1 MRQIHGPQRAAR
13 ASADQKPDEPDAAG
27 TLDAPGP
34 PAGGRRPWTL
44 MVVLSVAQFMVILD
58 ATVVNVALPSIARS
72 LGFAAGEL
80 QWVVTAYVLASGGL
94 VLIGGRAA
102 DLAGGRR
109 IFLAGLAVFTAASLA
124 SGLAP
129 AAGALI
135 AARAGQGLGAALL
148 TPAALSV
155 ITTSYAG
162 PQRATALGVWGA
174 LGGAGAA
181 VGVLAGGVLTTWLGW
196 RSVFLVNVPVGAAA
210 GLMGLRLLSRRAPRR
225 GQDHVPGQGQDHK
238 PGQGQ
243 DHKPGQGAGQRP
255 EPGPARGSGREL
267 DLPGAAL
274 AVAGLVT
281 LAYALAGAPAHAWG
295 SARTLG
301 LLTLAIVLLAAFAA
315 AERSAPRPLVP
326 ARLWRTRSLVAGVLV
341 MLGATAVL
349 VATFFLNS
357 LYLQEVQGASALRTG
372 LAFLPVALVIG
383 AGAHLAVRLLPRTGS
398 RLLIVTGLAV
408 MGAGALLL
416 TGVSARSGYLTGF
429 LPGLLVT
436 GAGTGLVFPA
446 TAVTAMSEIAA
457 ERAGLASGLM
467 TAAHEIGAALGI
479 AVFSAVAVA
488 AGGGIAAGYRHGFFL
503 AAAVAGGLAVV
514 AALLVPAVRPAPGTH
529 VAVH

>member
-1 MRQIHGPQRAAR
+1 MQGMRPIHGPRRAAT
-13 ASADQKPDEPDAAG
+13 AGSARDQDEPA
-27 TLDAPGP
+27 

-44 MVVLSVAQFMVILD
+44 MAVLSVAQFMVILD

-72 LGFAAGEL
+72 LALAAGDV
-80 QWVVTAYVLASGGL
+80 QWIVTAYVLASGGL
-94 VLIGGRAA
+94 VLLGGRAA
-102 DLAGGRR
+102 DMAGGRR
-109 IFLAGLAVFTAASLA
+109 VFLAGLAVFTAASLA

-129 AAGALI
+129 AAGVLI
-135 AARAGQGLGAALL
+135 AARASQGLGAALL

-162 PQRATALGVWGA
+162 AQRATALGVWGA

-181 VGVLAGGVLTTWLGW
+181 AGVLAGGVLTTWLGW
-196 RSVFLVNVPVGAAA
+196 RSVFLVNVPVGVAA
-210 GLMGLRLLSRRAPRR
+210 GLAGLRLLPRRDPRR
-225 GQDHVPGQGQDHK
+225 GP
-238 PGQGQ
+238 
-243 DHKPGQGAGQRP
+243 
-255 EPGPARGSGREL
+255 GREAGRRPGLGL

-281 LAYALAGAPAHAWG
+281 LTYALAGAPAHAWG
-295 SARTLG
+295 SVRTLG
-301 LLTLAIVLLAAFAA
+301 LLALAVVLLAAFAA

-341 MLGATAVL
+341 MLGATGVL

-383 AGAHLAVRLLPRTGS
+383 AGAHLAARLLPRAGS
-398 RLLIVTGLAV
+398 RVLIVAGLAV

-436 GAGTGLVFPA
+436 GAGAGLVLPA
-446 TAVTAMSEIAA
+446 TAVTALSEIAA
-457 ERAGLASGLM
+457 DQAGLASGLM
-467 TAAHEIGAALGI
+467 TAAHEIGAALGV
-479 AVFSAVAVA
+479 AVFSVVAVA
-488 AGGGIAAGYRHGFFL
+488 AAGGIAAGYRHGFLL
-503 AAAVAGGLAVV
+503 AAAAAGGLAVL

>member
-1 MRQIHGPQRAAR
+1 MHGIRHMDGPRRVALT
-13 ASADQKPDEPDAAG
+13 G
-27 TLDAPGP
+27 TGQGPAAPGTP
-34 PAGGRRPWTL
+34 STPDGDRRPWLL
-44 MVVLSVAQFMVILD
+44 MVLLSVAQFMVILD

-72 LGFAAGEL
+72 LGLAAGGL

-94 VLIGGRAA
+94 VLLGGRAA
-102 DLAGGRR
+102 DVAGRRR
-109 IFLAGLAVFTAASLA
+109 IFLAGLTVFTAASLA

-148 TPAALSV
+148 SPAALSI

-162 PQRATALGVWGA
+162 AQRATALGVWGA

-196 RSVFLVNVPVGAAA
+196 RSVFLVNVPVGVVV
-210 GLMGLRLLSRRAPRR
+210 GLLSVHLVPRPGPRR
-225 GQDHVPGQGQDHK
+225 
-238 PGQGQ
+238 
-243 DHKPGQGAGQRP
+243 
-255 EPGPARGSGREL
+255 SFGREL

-281 LAYALAGAPAHAWG
+281 LAYALATAPARGWG

-301 LLTLAIVLLAAFAA
+301 LLALTLVLLAGFAA
-315 AERSAPRPLVP
+315 VERLARRPLVP
-326 ARLWRTRSLVAGVLV
+326 AQLWRTRSLVAGVVV
-341 MLGATAVL
+341 MLGATGLL
-349 VATFFLNS
+349 VGTFFLNS
-357 LYLQEVQGASALRTG
+357 LYLQGVQGASPLRVG
-372 LAFLPVALVIG
+372 LEFLPLALVIG
-383 AGAHLAVRLLPRTGS
+383 AGAHLAS
-398 RLLIVTGLAV
+398 RLLSRAGSRVLIVVGLIV

-416 TGVSARSGYLTGF
+416 TGVSARSSYLTGF
-429 LPGLLVT
+429 LPGLLVV
-436 GAGTGLVFPA
+436 GIGTGLVLPA
-446 TAVTAMSEIAA
+446 TAITAMSDIAE

-467 TAAHEIGAALGI
+467 TTAHEIGAALGV

-488 AGGGIAAGYRHGFFL
+488 TGGGIAAGYRHGFTV
-503 AAAVAGGLAVV
+503 AAAVAGGLAFV
-514 AALLVPAVRPAPGTH
+514 AALMVPVVRPAADAR